1 VDDSRTTLV
10 WRFPRYQN
18 QIKQGA
24 QLIVRP
30 GQTAVFVHQGKI
42 ADVFQPGRY
51 TLETKNLPVL
61 ATLAGWKFGFDSPI
75 KAEIYFVATRQITD
89 LKWGTPNPVL
99 IRDPDFG
106 PIRVRAF
113 GTFTLKAVDPKALL
127 QELVGTDS
135 IFEAEE
141 VAVLLRS
148 IVAQAFADL
157 VATSEM
163 SVIDLAGNQRELAE
177 KLRNMVKERVDDEYG
192 LDVPQLFLVNV
203 SVPEEVEKALDARS
217 SMKVIDDL
225 ASYQQ
230 YQIGAAT
237 KVAAANPAGGIA
249 AGGIGMGMGLAMAN
263 RITPQGPTMHPT
275 PRRRLPPPA
284 WHVVQAGQGHG
295 PFTLEDLQRAA
306 QAGTLRADTLVW
318 TAGMATWSAASRCRS
333 SRGCS
338 RGRPERTLTDST
350 RRERLA
356 SMVLAHAV
364 GEDARSSSSREG
376 GRRDGSPASEPDI
389 HRFQPLPLH
398 IQREAHAM
406 RRISAYTAC
415 YPSHT
420 PMSGV
425 CWSI

>member
-1 VDDSRTTLV
+1 MGLFEKLRAELVDIVEWVDDARSTLV
-10 WRFPRYQN
+10 WRFPRFHN

-42 ADVFQPGRY
+42 ADVFTPGRY
-51 TLETKNLPVL
+51 SLETKNLPVL

-75 KAEIYFVATRQITD
+75 KAEVYFVATRQITD

-113 GTFTLKAVDPKALL
+113 GTFTLKAIDPKALL

-141 VAVLLRS
+141 IAVLLRS

-157 VATSEM
+157 VATAEM
-163 SVIDLAGNQRELAE
+163 SVVDLAGNQRELAE
-177 KLRNMVKERVDDEYG
+177 KLRRMVVERVDDEYG

-225 ASYQQ
+225 AGYQQ

-263 RITPQGPTMHPT
+263 RITPGAPAIPPT
-275 PRRRLPPPA
+275 PPPPPPPPA
-284 WHVVQAGQGHG
+284 WHVVQAGQATG
-295 PFTLEDLQRAA
+295 PFALDDLARAA
-306 QAGTLRADTLVW
+306 QAGTLRPDTLVW
-318 TAGMATWSAASRCRS
+318 TAGMAGW
-333 SRGCS
+333 
-338 RGRPERTLTDST
+338 
-350 RRERLA
+350 
-356 SMVLAHAV
+356 
-364 GEDARSSSSREG
+364 
-376 GRRDGSPASEPDI
+376 SPAAQVPQLAGI
-389 HRFQPLPLH
+389 FPR
-398 IQREAHAM
+398 
-406 RRISAYTAC
+406 
-415 YPSHT
+415 
-420 PMSGV
+420 
-425 CWSI
+425 

>member
-1 VDDSRTTLV
+1 MGLFEKLRAELIDIVEWVDDSHAALV
-10 WRFPRYQN
+10 WRFPRYHN

-42 ADVFQPGRY
+42 ADVFGPGRY
-51 TLETKNLPVL
+51 SLETKNLPVL

-75 KAEIYFVATRQITD
+75 KAEVYFVATRQVTD

-135 IFEAEE
+135 VFEAEE
-141 VAVLLRS
+141 VSVLLRS
-148 IVAQAFADL
+148 IISQAFADL
-157 VATSEM
+157 VATADM
-163 SVIDLAGNQRELAE
+163 SVVDLAGNQRDLAE
-177 KLRNMVKERVDDEYG
+177 KLRRLVVERVDDEYG
-192 LDVPQLFLVNV
+192 LDVPNLFIVNV

-225 ASYQQ
+225 AAYQQ

-263 RITPQGPTMHPT
+263 RIGPAQSPTMNT
-275 PRRRLPPPA
+275 PPPPPPPPA
-284 WHVVQAGQGHG
+284 WHVVQNGQATG
-295 PFTLEDLQRAA
+295 PFTLDDLARAA

-318 TAGMATWSAASRCRS
+318 TVGMAAW
-333 SRGCS
+333 
-338 RGRPERTLTDST
+338 
-350 RRERLA
+350 
-356 SMVLAHAV
+356 
-364 GEDARSSSSREG
+364 
-376 GRRDGSPASEPDI
+376 SPAAQVP
-389 HRFQPLPLH
+389 QL
-398 IQREAHAM
+398 A
-406 RRISAYTAC
+406 
-415 YPSHT
+415 
-420 PMSGV
+420 GV
-425 CWSI
+425 FAGR